1 MLFKHRRH
9 RHPNIEHP
17 ALDNTEIPLSQLPVG
32 VAAQVQQVR
41 GGHWLVNRIACLGFT
56 PGAEVRL
63 LQNYGHGPLIASVRG
78 SRLAL
83 GRGESEHI
91 LVKVIEA

>member
-1 MLFKHRRH
+1 MFKHH
-9 RHPNIEHP
+9 RHHRPKIEHP
-17 ALDNTEIPLSQLPVG
+17 VSHNGELPLSQLPTG
-32 VAAQVQQVR
+32 IAARVVQVR

-63 LQNYGHGPLIASVRG
+63 LQNYGHGPLIVIVRG

>member
-1 MLFKHRRH
+1 MFKHHRH
-9 RHPNIEHP
+9 HHPNIEHP
-17 ALDNTEIPLSQLPVG
+17 ASNNGELPLSQLPAG
-32 VAAQVQQVR
+32 IAARVARVR

-56 PGAEVRL
+56 PGAEVSL
-63 LQNYGHGPLIASVRG
+63 LQNYGHGPLIAIVRG

-91 LVKVIEA
+91 LVKIIEA